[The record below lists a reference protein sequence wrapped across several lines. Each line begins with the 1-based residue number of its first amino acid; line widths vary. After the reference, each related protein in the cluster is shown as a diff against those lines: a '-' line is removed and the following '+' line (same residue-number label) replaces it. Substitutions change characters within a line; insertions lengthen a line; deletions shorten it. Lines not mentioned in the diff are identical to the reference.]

1 MAIAARSRA
10 DKHLNRTTDPAAPWL
25 HIDPLAAL
33 AGIALAVIGVL
44 MVYSATRGTDSEA
57 FNTFYLER
65 QSTFVVI
72 GVALMIVAAAIDYHN
87 LRLWSWPIYGLSLV
101 LLLAVLSPVG
111 IEVNGAQAWFEL
123 GSIQLQ
129 PAEFAKLA
137 LIVILAAYMSRYEG
151 VLGLKQLLGCLVL
164 AAVPMALILR
174 QPDVG
179 TVLIFAVIAIAM
191 LVIGGVRLRHLVVVV
206 ALGAVGVAL
215 VVNSPL
221 LQEYQRDRLT
231 SFLSPD
237 ENSIEAY
244 NQEQAQIAIGNG
256 GLTGTGFGEGSQTRG
271 GLVPEQQTDFIF
283 SVIGEELGF
292 VGGALTLALFAVVL
306 WRVWRTAKVA
316 SDLFGTLLCVGVF
329 AMLVFQMFQSIGMTL
344 GIMPVTGIPLPFV
357 SYGGS
362 SALTSFI
369 AIGIVLNVHMRRYRV

>member
-1 MAIAARSRA
+1 MAIASPSRESRR
-10 DKHLNRTTDPAAPWL
+10 LNRETDPAAPWL
-25 HIDPLAAL
+25 HIDPLGAL
-33 AGIALAVIGVL
+33 AGLGLAVIGAI
-44 MVYSATRGTDSEA
+44 MVYSATRGTDPEA

-65 QSTFVVI
+65 QVTFIVL
-72 GVALMIVAAAIDYHN
+72 GVGLMVVAAALDYHY
-87 LRLWSWPIYGLSLV
+87 LRLWSWPIYGFSIALLV
-101 LLLAVLSPVG
+101 AVLSPLGV
-111 IEVNGAQAWFEL
+111 EVNGAQAWFEL

-137 LIVILAAYMSRYEG
+137 VIVALAAYMSRYEG
-151 VLGLKQLLGCLVL
+151 VLGLKQTIAALVI
-164 AAVPMALILR
+164 AGAPMALILR

-179 TVLIFAVIAIAM
+179 TVLIFAVIAFAM
-191 LVIGGVRLRHLVVVV
+191 LLIGGVRIRHLIVVVV
-206 ALGAVGVAL
+206 IGAIGITL

-231 SFLSPD
+231 SFISPE
-237 ENSIEAY
+237 ENSVEAY

-256 GLTGTGFGEGSQTRG
+256 GLTGAGFGEGSQTRG

-292 VGGALTLALFAVVL
+292 VGGAITLGLFAILL

-329 AMLVFQMFQSIGMTL
+329 AMLIFQMFQSVGMTL

>member
-1 MAIAARSRA
+1 MVVATRSGA

-25 HIDPLAAL
+25 HIDPLGAA
-33 AGIALAVIGVL
+33 AGIALAVIGVM
-44 MVYSATRGTDSEA
+44 MVYSATRGTDPEV
-57 FNTFYLER
+57 FDTFYLER

-72 GVALMIVAAAIDYHN
+72 GVGIMILAAAIDYHH
-87 LRLWSWPIYGLSLV
+87 LRLWSWPIYGFS
-101 LLLAVLSPVG
+101 LLLLMAVLSPAG
-111 IEVNGAQAWFEL
+111 IEVNGAQAWFEM

-137 LIVILAAYMSRYEG
+137 LIVMLAAYMSRYEG
-151 VLGLKQLLGCLVL
+151 VLGLKQLLGCLVI

-179 TVLIFAVIAIAM
+179 TVLIFAVVTIAM
-191 LVIGGVRLRHLVVVV
+191 LLIGGIRLRHLVVLVV
-206 ALGAVGVAL
+206 LGALGVAL
-215 VVNSPL
+215 VINSPL

-231 SFLSPD
+231 SFIAPD
-237 ENSIEAY
+237 ENSVEAY

-292 VGGALTLALFAVVL
+292 VGGAVTLALFAVLL
-306 WRVWRTAKVA
+306 WRVWRTAKIA

-329 AMLVFQMFQSIGMTL
+329 AMLIFQMFQSVGMTL

-369 AIGIVLNVHMRRYRV
+369 AIGIVINVHMRRYRV